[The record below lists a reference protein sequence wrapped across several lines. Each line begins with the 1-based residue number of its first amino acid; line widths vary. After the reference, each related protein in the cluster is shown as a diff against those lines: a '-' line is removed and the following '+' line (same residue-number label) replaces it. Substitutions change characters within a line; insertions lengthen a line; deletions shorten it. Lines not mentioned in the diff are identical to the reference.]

1 MKKEGIVIKLEGDYL
16 EVVTLDNISSNN
28 LKADCVNT
36 EKKIHDCSTCSGCHT
51 FIGNEANTIKVL
63 NKSGKDIK
71 IGERIN
77 YSINNFIF
85 QFFLI
90 VLLPILAFA
99 LTFFSFYHYSCNEQ
113 ISILFAFFSLFLVIT
128 LNFIFTKKLFLPFV

>member
-1 MKKEGIVIKLEGDYL
+1 MKKEGIVIKLEGNYL
-16 EVVTLDNISSNN
+16 EVVSLDNVSSNN
-28 LKADCVNT
+28 LKGDCVNT
-36 EKKIHDCSTCSGCHT
+36 AEKLHDCSTCSGCHT
-51 FIGNEANTIKVL
+51 FMDKEANIIKVL

-77 YSINNFIF
+77 YSINSFIL
-85 QFFLI
+85 QFFVI
-90 VLLPILAFA
+90 ILLPILAFA

-113 ISILFAFFSLFLVIT
+113 VSILFAFFSLFLVIT